1 MRRLK
6 GFFVSFVLT
15 ALLLVV
21 VAFVLYQTKTSMEHI
36 GGAILLVYAV
46 AAFVG
51 GMIFSAQKDSRH
63 YLMGGLFGLAYFG
76 VVYGVSAVWNKSLST
91 MFPAILQHF
100 WFVFL
105 PVCLVG
111 CLDREKIKKAG
122 VEKLVFNI
130 GREKQCLS
138 REDICQKTPHLYRV
152 EGVHGESF
160 A

>member
-1 MRRLK
+1 MRRFK

-21 VAFVLYQTKTSMEHI
+21 VAFVLYQTKASVEHI

-76 VVYGVSAVWNKSLST
+76 VIYGVSAVWNKSLST
-91 MFPAILQHF
+91 MFPAILTT
-100 WFVFL
+100 L
-105 PVCLVG
+105 LVCVL
-111 CLDREKIKKAG
+111 AG
-122 VEKLVFNI
+122 MLGGMLGPGKN
-130 GREKQCLS
+130 K
-138 REDICQKTPHLYRV
+138 
-152 EGVHGESF
+152 ESKS
-160 A
+160 

>member
-21 VAFVLYQTKTSMEHI
+21 VAFVLYQTKTSVEHI

-91 MFPAILQHF
+91 MIPGDIDNTFGLCSCRYA
-100 WFVFL
+100 WW
-105 PVCLVG
+105 
-111 CLDREKIKKAG
+111 DAWTEKK
-122 VEKLVFNI
+122 
-130 GREKQCLS
+130 
-138 REDICQKTPHLYRV
+138 
-152 EGVHGESF
+152 
-160 A
+160 

>member
-1 MRRLK
+1 MRRFK

-21 VAFVLYQTKTSMEHI
+21 VAFVLYQTKASVEHI

-91 MFPAILQHF
+91 MFPAMLTT
-100 WFVFL
+100 L
-105 PVCLVG
+105 LVCVL
-111 CLDREKIKKAG
+111 AG
-122 VEKLVFNI
+122 MLGGMLGPRKNKE
-130 GREKQCLS
+130 S
-138 REDICQKTPHLYRV
+138 R
-152 EGVHGESF
+152 S
-160 A
+160 

>member
-63 YLMGGLFGLAYFG
+63 YLMGGLFGLA
-76 VVYGVSAVWNKSLST
+76 
-91 MFPAILQHF
+91 IF
-100 WFVFL
+100 W
-105 PVCLVG
+105 G
-111 CLDREKIKKAG
+111 CLWRQCCLEQKFIHNVPGDIDNTFGLCSCRYAWWDAWTEKK
-122 VEKLVFNI
+122 
-130 GREKQCLS
+130 
-138 REDICQKTPHLYRV
+138 
-152 EGVHGESF
+152 
-160 A
+160 

>member
-91 MFPAILQHF
+91 K
-100 WFVFL
+100 FL

>member
-21 VAFVLYQTKTSMEHI
+21 VAFELYQTKTSMEHI

-91 MFPAILQHF
+91 MFPAILTT
-100 WFVFL
+100 L
-105 PVCLVG
+105 LVCVL
-111 CLDREKIKKAG
+111 AG
-122 VEKLVFNI
+122 MLGGMLGPRKNKE
-130 GREKQCLS
+130 S
-138 REDICQKTPHLYRV
+138 R
-152 EGVHGESF
+152 S
-160 A
+160 